1 MELSSTSDNRSLN
14 KNTYVNLRWIGIIGQ
29 FIAISIVNFILK
41 FEFNY
46 ILSNTVIYSHKFWF
60 VCFLCCCCPFVSESV
75 CSLFVSLFVWR
86 VVVVFCGCT
95 FGCGSALRVPPA
107 ETRLTV
113 YRRLQ
118 ITEAVRASFQN
129 RGVSNNR

>member
-1 MELSSTSDNRSLN
+1 MIVGVLVCLCIC
-14 KNTYVNLRWIGIIGQ
+14 LLAQ
-29 FIAISIVNFILK
+29 FL
-41 FEFNY
+41 
-46 ILSNTVIYSHKFWF
+46 
-60 VCFLCCCCPFVSESV
+60 VCLFLCVVVVCVCPFVSESV

-113 YRRLQ
+113 YRRLDIEMQ
-118 ITEAVRASFQN
+118 LPVASAFVIFSASQSWSIKYFVMPASG
-129 RGVSNNR
+129 RSTSAMLVCRLLGLR